1 MYVHDLN
8 PFAIQFSEN
17 FGIRWY
23 GLSYMVGF
31 ICAYLLIRW
40 LIQRQRV
47 GLTPNLVGDFVTYVA
62 IGTLVGGRLGYVFFY
77 APDLLLK
84 FKADFPFWGVFAVN
98 EGGMAS
104 HGGMIGIVIA
114 CLIFARRY
122 GVNFLYLLDLVSV
135 SGPIGV
141 FFGRI
146 ANFINGELVGR
157 PAPADFPYSVKFPQ
171 DILNWP
177 TMDFSK
183 LNGLADVV
191 DKISI
196 NQGQWHSML
205 EKYQVDTL
213 SRVQVYE
220 ALQKIITEIQSGNH
234 GVRDALAPLLTAR
247 YPSQLFGA
255 VGEGLFLF
263 LFLFFLWRKGRKPG
277 FIAASF
283 IILYAIVR
291 ISDEYFRMP
300 DVQIGY
306 QWLGLTRGQWLS
318 GGMLM
323 IGISMMFLWMRS
335 NSLNI
340 PGWSR
345 GHSIKLGR
353 K

>member
-23 GLSYMVGF
+23 GLSYMLGF

-40 LIQRQRV
+40 LTYRQRA
-47 GLTPNLVGDFVTYVA
+47 GLNPNMVGDFITYVA
-62 IGTLVGGRLGYVFFY
+62 IGTLVGGRLGYVIFY
-77 APDLLLK
+77 APDLFLK
-84 FKADFPFWGVFAVN
+84 FKGDFPFWGVFAVN

-114 CLIFARRY
+114 CILFARRY

-135 SGPIGV
+135 AGPIGV

-157 PAPADFPYSVKFPQ
+157 PSPEDFPLSVKFPQ

-177 TMDFSK
+177 NTDFNK
-183 LNGLADVV
+183 LSSLGNVV
-191 DKISI
+191 DKMGISHE
-196 NQGQWHSML
+196 QWTSQL
-205 EKYQVDTL
+205 EKYQLDTL
-213 SRVQVYE
+213 SKAQVYE
-220 ALQKIITEIQSGNH
+220 ALQNIVLEIQKGNTA
-234 GVRDALAPLLTAR
+234 VKEALAPLLTAR
-247 YPSQLFGA
+247 YPSQLFAA

-263 LFLFFLWRKGRKPG
+263 VILFFLWRKGRKPG

-283 IILYAIVR
+283 IILYALVR
-291 ISDEYFRMP
+291 IGDEYFRMP
-300 DVQIGY
+300 DIQIGY

-318 GGMLM
+318 VGMFV
-323 IGISMMFLWMRS
+323 IGVSMMFLWMRS

-340 PGWSR
+340 PGWNR
-345 GHSIKLGR
+345 GHSIRLGR

>member
-1 MYVHDLN
+1 
-8 PFAIQFSEN
+8 
-17 FGIRWY
+17 
-23 GLSYMVGF
+23 MVGF

-40 LIQRQRV
+40 LTYRQRA
-47 GLTPNLVGDFVTYVA
+47 GLSPNMVGDFIIYAAV
-62 IGTLVGGRLGYVFFY
+62 GTLVGGRLGYVFFY

-84 FKADFPFWGVFAVN
+84 FKIEFPFWGVFAVN

-114 CLIFARRY
+114 CLLFARRH
-122 GVNFLYLLDLVSV
+122 GVNSLYLLDLVSV

-157 PAPADFPYSVKFPQ
+157 PAPADFAYAVKFPQ
-171 DILNWP
+171 DILTWP
-177 TMDFSK
+177 ATDFSK
-183 LNGLADVV
+183 LNSLAGVV

-196 NQGQWHSML
+196 SREQWLTML
-205 EKYQVDTL
+205 EKYQLDTL
-213 SRVQVYE
+213 SRAQTYE
-220 ALQKIITEIQSGNH
+220 ALQKIVAEIQAGNQ
-234 GVRDALAPLLTAR
+234 GVREALEPLLTAR

-255 VGEGLFLF
+255 VGEGLLLF

-277 FIAASF
+277 FIAALF

-291 ISDEYFRMP
+291 IGDEYFRMP
-300 DVQIGY
+300 DMQIGY

-318 GGMLM
+318 VGMLM
-323 IGISMMFLWMRS
+323 IGLSMMFIWMRS

-340 PGWSR
+340 PGWNR
-345 GHSIKLGR
+345 GHSIRLGR